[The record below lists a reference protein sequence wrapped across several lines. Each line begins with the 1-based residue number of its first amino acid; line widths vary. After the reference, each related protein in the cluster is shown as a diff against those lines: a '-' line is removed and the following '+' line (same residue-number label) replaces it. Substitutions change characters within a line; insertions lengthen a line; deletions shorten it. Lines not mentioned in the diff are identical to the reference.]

1 MNVPESILPT
11 KLGLIRVSHPEGA
24 FVPTEASRI
33 ALEAIA
39 THQELLHGK
48 GIDWGSGSGCLTIA
62 AAKVPTV
69 CEVTGLELTEVG
81 VAAAR
86 ANADLNEV
94 ATKVTFI
101 HADSFSPVSEVDRE
115 NISNLVGHTDF
126 LIANPP
132 SSEGDGFDFYRRVLR
147 EAREFL
153 VDGAPVLI
161 TTSIQYGT
169 KRVEGLVQE
178 CPGFSYE
185 GILASTD
192 WVPFDLDRPDLLH
205 CLELYAQ
212 EEDRGGLKYEFGGI
226 EGDSLGTTDART
238 SLAEYQRSRRR
249 PLSKWLTYLF
259 VCQHSSN

>member
-1 MNVPESILPT
+1 MNVPESILQT
-11 KLGLIRVSHPEGA
+11 KLGVIRVRHPEGA
-24 FVPTEASRI
+24 FVSTEASRI
-33 ALEAIA
+33 ALVAIG
-39 THQELLHGK
+39 THQGLLHGK

-62 AAKVPTV
+62 AAKVPSV
-69 CEVTGLELTEVG
+69 REVTGLELSEAG

-86 ANADLNEV
+86 ANADLNKV

-101 HADSFSPVSEVDRE
+101 HADSFTPVSEVDRE

-126 LIANPP
+126 FIANPP

-153 VDGAPVLI
+153 VDGAPGFI
-161 TTSIQYGT
+161 TTSVQYGT
-169 KRVEGLVQE
+169 KRVEGLVQD

-185 GILASTD
+185 GVLASTD

-226 EGDSLGTTDART
+226 EVDTLEPTDART
-238 SLAEYQRSRRR
+238 SLAEYEQSRRR

-259 VCQHSSN
+259 VSQRSPN